1 MKNTF
6 KKAERLTKKKLIEEL
21 FAKGSYFYLAPFKVV
36 YLEEPSIQYHQVL
49 ISVPKRIF
57 KKAVTRNKLKRRIRE
72 AYRLNKDDL
81 QMKGK
86 LLIGYIY
93 TSKKVEKSDLIHQSL
108 IKSLEKLNL
117 SFSEEKQTPKV
128 D

>member
-6 KKAERLTKKKLIEEL
+6 KKAERLSKKKLIEEL

-36 YLEEPSIQYHQVL
+36 YLEEPTSQYHQVL

-57 KKAVTRNKLKRRIRE
+57 KKAVTRNLLKRRIRE
-72 AYRLNKDDL
+72 AYRLNKGSL
-81 QMKGK
+81 TVNSK

-93 TSKKVEKSDLIHQSL
+93 TSKKEENSEIIHQSL
-108 IKSLEKLNL
+108 IKTLEKLDFLL
-117 SFSEEKQTPKV
+117 SGKK
-128 D
+128 